1 MLESIDIWD
10 IEAMSLSDAI
20 AYVEAGRL
28 NYNKNCPEDRQNFRQ
43 TVEMMEEC
51 HSTCGTEEDA
61 ACLNALGKDYQRA
74 LKQFQKDYFKQ
85 LVQQIDRKRVKE
97 MQADPELF
105 N

>member
-28 NYNKNCPEDRQNFRQ
+28 NYNKNRPEDRQNFRQ

-51 HSTCGTEEDA
+51 HDTCGTDEDA

-97 MQADPELF
+97 MQTDPELF